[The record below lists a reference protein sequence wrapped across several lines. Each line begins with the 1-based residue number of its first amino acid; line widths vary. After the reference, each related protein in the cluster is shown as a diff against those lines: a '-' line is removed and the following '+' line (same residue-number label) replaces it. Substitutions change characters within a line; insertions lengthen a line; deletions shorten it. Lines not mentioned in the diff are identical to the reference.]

1 MPILDQHITIP
12 SNVSYN
18 DDLDFQFL
26 RDAGQQHVQDLS
38 RKLWTDYNI
47 HDPGITIMELLC
59 YAITDLGLRIDQ
71 PIENLVASAD
81 DNFAKMHEQFKSAK
95 NILTCKPVTVL
106 DYRKLFIDINGVRNC
121 WLAIHNLPLYAE
133 CNPENPKISFNPF
146 KGSEYKS
153 TTFKVKG
160 LYTILVDFEEGEE
173 YIEEEII
180 EKIFT
185 KYHENRNLC
194 EDLVEVKKIPKQ

>member
-26 RDAGQQHVQDLS
+26 RDAGQQYIQDLS
-38 RKLWTDYNI
+38 RKIWTDYNI

-95 NILTCKPVTVL
+95 NILPCNPVTVL
-106 DYRKLFIDINGVRNC
+106 DYRKLFKYRSHHLKKQNTIQ
-121 WLAIHNLPLYAE
+121 NLS
-133 CNPENPKISFNPF
+133 IS
-146 KGSEYKS
+146 KD
-153 TTFKVKG
+153 
-160 LYTILVDFEEGEE
+160 YTQYLLTLM
-173 YIEEEII
+173 
-180 EKIFT
+180 KA
-185 KYHENRNLC
+185 KNL
-194 EDLVEVKKIPKQ
+194 